1 MLNRRSQTALVPAP
15 FPVKPISLIQNLD
28 GENDAKSMIWPIIAL
43 TCATI
48 VSLSLWYFPTELP
61 AAGRMALG
69 VTAFCVIGW
78 TMTPVRDSVVAMTG
92 AIMLVGLG
100 VIPDTALFAAL
111 GHELVWL
118 LLAAFVIAAIL
129 KSSGL
134 LERTV
139 FTAARPFSTVSG
151 LLYGLTGIIAMT
163 AFVVPSTSGRA
174 ALMLPVFIALADNL
188 PDRRLL
194 RPLALLFPTVILL
207 SAGGSLI
214 GAGAHFI
221 AIDTITRATGETI
234 GFAEWMLLAFPFAIL
249 CCFAATWLIIR
260 LFVPKDLRRGPIPKI
275 RGETGPLS
283 SQQKQIAMIVL
294 GVIGLWMTKPLHG
307 FDIALVAIA
316 GAAFLLA
323 GNFSTI
329 NAKDAFKSVEIELI
343 IFIVATTVIAG
354 AIMTTGADKWLV
366 AGLLDILPPAAT
378 NSAAAL
384 IAVTAAVAIAAHVA
398 VNSRTA
404 RAAILIPALAIPM
417 AGFGPDLQ
425 IMVLLTVLGT
435 GFCQTLMASA
445 KPVVLYGNLE
455 RETFVQSDLFR
466 LSISLAPLMFALLV
480 GFALYVWPVLI
491 PVL

>member
-1 MLNRRSQTALVPAP
+1 MLTRRSHTALIPAS
-15 FPVKPISLIQNLD
+15 FPIKPVALFQNSNAKNEAGSTIWSILALVCAAGISL
-28 GENDAKSMIWPIIAL
+28 A
-43 TCATI
+43 
-48 VSLSLWYFPTELP
+48 LWYFPTELP
-61 AAGRMALG
+61 VAGRMALA

-78 TMTPVRDSVVAMTG
+78 TMTPVSDSVVAMTG

-100 VIPDTALFAAL
+100 VIPDTALFTAL

-118 LLAAFVIAAIL
+118 LLAAFVIAAVL

-139 FTAARPFSTVSG
+139 FTAVRRFSTVTG
-151 LLYGLTGIIAMT
+151 LFYGLTGIIAMT

-174 ALMLPVFIALADNL
+174 ALMLPIFIALADNL
-188 PDRRLL
+188 PDRRLV

-221 AIDTITRATGETI
+221 AIDTIRRAGGETI
-234 GFAEWMLLAFPFAIL
+234 GFAEWMLLALPFAIL

-260 LFVPKDLRRGPIPKI
+260 LFVPRDLRRGSI
-275 RGETGPLS
+275 RRIRHETGPLTS
-283 SQQKQIAMIVL
+283 KQKQIAMIVL
-294 GVIGLWMTKPLHG
+294 GVIGLWMTRPLHG
-307 FDIALVAIA
+307 FDIALVAVS

-323 GNFSTI
+323 GNFSAI
-329 NAKDAFKSVEIELI
+329 SAKDAFKSVEIELI
-343 IFIVATTVIAG
+343 IFIVATTVIAD

-378 NSAAAL
+378 ESAAAL
-384 IAVTAAVAIAAHVA
+384 VAITAAVAIAAHV
-398 VNSRTA
+398 VINSRTA

-417 AGFGPDLQ
+417 AGFGIDLQ
-425 IMVLLTVLGT
+425 IVVLLTVLGT

-455 RETFVQSDLFR
+455 RKTFAQSDLFR
-466 LSISLAPLMFALLV
+466 LSIPLAPVMFALLV
-480 GFALYVWPVLI
+480 GFALYVWPLLI